1 METAER
7 QHAKRM
13 EQILASIDKKLE
25 RIASSLE
32 KMEPTVFKI
41 PRLDIPLNDTDINEP
56 ADKYLRTITADESA
70 NIKNPAGVED
80 PASVKDP
87 ASVEDDSKSRS
98 WQQFW
103 GLIDMTTP

>member
-41 PRLDIPLNDTDINEP
+41 PRLDIPLNDTDINVP
-56 ADKYLRTITADESA
+56 ADQYLRTITADESV
-70 NIKNPAGVED
+70 NVKNPAGVENT
-80 PASVKDP
+80 AG
-87 ASVEDDSKSRS
+87 VENDSKSRS
-98 WQQFW
+98 LDQFW
-103 GLIDMTTP
+103 GLIDMATP